1 MGRSACSQT
10 ASSPPVPPSRAGG
23 LLARTV
29 VSRETVSL
37 RPVLQL
43 RPLLARLVEVC
54 RIPRVRLLLK
64 AAGVL
69 LVLVLMG
76 LGTTLAV
83 LWPRCDEDTCPSVA
97 ALEEYTPPQ
106 ASRVFDRS
114 GKLLAHM
121 APERRIVLPLA
132 QIPTHV
138 RQAFLAVEDSRF
150 YQHGGVDYRR
160 VAGALLRNLT
170 TLSYEEGFSTLTM
183 QLARN
188 VFPEHL
194 TRAKTLRRKV
204 WEVVLARDI
213 ESAFTKDK
221 ILELYLNQIALGE
234 GLHGVEAAAQG
245 YFGKSAAH
253 LSLAE
258 AALLAGLPKAPSFY
272 NPRRNPEAAL
282 KRRNLILG
290 LMAREG
296 LVSAE
301 EAQKAQAEP
310 LSLIPPLEARGEAPY
325 FVVAVHK
332 ELVERFGP
340 GATTAGLRVHTGL
353 DLELQHA
360 AEAQLVRQL
369 EAVEKGKFG
378 RFGHTSCAGGTAQ
391 DASACLQGLY
401 VALGPRTGDVLALVG
416 GRDYALSQF
425 DRVTQARRQAGSV
438 FKPVVYASAL
448 AAGIPVST
456 LLTGPGVA
464 PATEPGPEE
473 EDAEK
478 AYRPAD
484 HVSEEEILDLRTS
497 LASSSNR
504 AAVELGER
512 VGVARVAELARA
524 LGLSTPIHELPSTFL
539 GAAEVV
545 PLELVAAYAPFTNGG
560 LSVKPR
566 LIQRVE
572 DATGKVVWEAP
583 VETKPVLSPAVAF
596 LTVSLLQDA
605 VDKGTGAGV
614 RRAGLEASVP
624 AAGKTGTTNDA
635 ADAWFIG
642 VTPDL
647 VAGVWLG
654 FDLPQRILPE
664 ASGGRLAAPVWG
676 RIAKEYYRTRKVPSA
691 WRAPTDVLS
700 RSIDGRSGR
709 LANPECP
716 PEQVRTEWFVSGTE
730 PLEKC
735 PQHGGGVGGW
745 LRRTFEGVGD
755 LFGVKPSPPRRTP

>member
-1 MGRSACSQT
+1 M
-10 ASSPPVPPSRAGG
+10 
-23 LLARTV
+23 
-29 VSRETVSL
+29 SL

-54 RIPRVRLLLK
+54 RNPRVRLLLK
-64 AAGVL
+64 VAGVL
-69 LVLVLMG
+69 VVLVLMG

-83 LWPRCDEDTCPSVA
+83 LWPRCDGESCPSVA

-114 GKLLAHM
+114 GKMLAHL

-132 QIPTHV
+132 QIPKHV

-160 VAGALLRNLT
+160 VAGALVRNLR

-188 VFPEHL
+188 VFPEQL

-213 ESAFTKDK
+213 ERAFTKDR

-245 YFGKSAAH
+245 YFGKPAAR

-258 AALLAGLPKAPSFY
+258 AALLAGLPRAPSFY
-272 NPRRNPEAAL
+272 NPRRNPEAA
-282 KRRNLILG
+282 KQRRNLILG

-296 LVSAE
+296 LITAE

-340 GATTAGLRVHTGL
+340 DATTVGLRVHTGL

-360 AEAQLVRQL
+360 AEAQLLRQL
-369 EAVEKGKFG
+369 EAVEKGKLG
-378 RFGHTSCAGGTAQ
+378 RFAHRSCAKGTAQ
-391 DASACLQGLY
+391 DDASACLQGLY
-401 VALGPRTGDVLALVG
+401 VALEPRTGDVLALVG

-456 LLTGPGVA
+456 LLTGPGAA

-473 EDAEK
+473 EDAEE

-614 RRAGLEASVP
+614 RSAGLKASVP

-755 LFGVKPSPPRRTP
+755 LFGAKPSPPR